1 MKKIYQ
7 APCVLVYRISVKSL
21 ISESPLGY
29 SNDEADDGC
38 IGMAR
43 EDANEDDDSQTKN
56 HNVWDNEW

>member
-7 APCVLVYRISVKSL
+7 APSVLVYRISVKSL

-29 SNDEADDGC
+29 SNDEGDEVGF
-38 IGMAR
+38 AR

>member
-7 APCVLVYRISVKSL
+7 APCVQVYRISLKSL
-21 ISESPLGY
+21 ISNSPFGY
-29 SNDEADDGC
+29 SNDEGDEVGF
-38 IGMAR
+38 AR